1 MFFQETDDAVQ
12 QLLPSTGIRSSAL
25 NGEFTD
31 AEKVIGLLGSA
42 NCRFRNIPVGQADS
56 EGAQT
61 KPLILS

>member
-1 MFFQETDDAVQ
+1 
-12 QLLPSTGIRSSAL
+12 LLPSTGIRSSAL